1 MKLRKLLL
9 VLALAGAVLGVV
21 RLLAQAPGQKP
32 NTAMRQAPLNQKTQ
46 EPAAAPTH
54 RPKHHVVFLRL
65 GPNYVK
71 GRPPQEQPGFA
82 GHAEHIAKLAKAGTL
97 LLGGPFVEDFST
109 MAVTGA
115 MEVLSADTGEEARRI
130 AEADP
135 FVASGALEIEKIR
148 PFVVGAMSVRPES
161 TPAR

>member
-1 MKLRKLLL
+1 MKLPKLLF
-9 VLALAGAVLGVV
+9 VLALAGGVLGVV
-21 RLLAQAPGQKP
+21 SLLAQALEQRP
-32 NTAMRQAPLNQKTQ
+32 NPVIRQASLNQKSQ
-46 EPAAAPTH
+46 QGAAAPAH
-54 RPKHHVVFLRL
+54 PPKHHVVFLRL

-82 GHAEHIAKLAKAGTL
+82 GHAEHVSRLAKAGTL
-97 LLGGPFVEDFST
+97 LLGGPFVEDFNT
-109 MAVTGA
+109 MTVTGA
-115 MEVLSADTGEEARRI
+115 MLILSTDTGEEARRI

-148 PFVVGAMSVRPES
+148 PFVVGATSVKPES